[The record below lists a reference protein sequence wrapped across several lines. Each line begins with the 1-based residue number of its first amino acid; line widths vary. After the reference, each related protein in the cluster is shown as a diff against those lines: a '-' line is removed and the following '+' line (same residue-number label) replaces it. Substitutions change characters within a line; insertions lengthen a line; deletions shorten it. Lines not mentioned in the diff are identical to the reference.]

1 MAPTGDQIV
10 RVARKAA
17 GLVLLSGGETYR
29 AEETARHIAEAF
41 GWHMDII
48 AFPTG
53 LTMTVTRG
61 EESASSIMRISDR
74 TTDLSR
80 LERVNAIS
88 RAVSDRKMTLDQA
101 EEALD
106 SLAASAPQPLGV
118 RMAAAG
124 GAAAMFAL
132 MFGGGWQDLIVA
144 GAISA
149 LIQLVLSPLRDQ
161 EGQPIGSMIGGF
173 LATSLAILGALVFS
187 RLNTNMVIWSIM
199 MPQFPGLAFTN
210 GIRDAMRGDMLSGGA
225 RMTDALMRAVI
236 LAGGAGLAL
245 WLYLRLGGAVSWLT

>member
-1 MAPTGDQIV
+1 MYQETRTRRGPLARSRRAQAGETQVSFDMAPTGDQIV

-88 RAVSDRKMTLDQA
+88 RAVSDRKMTLDH
-101 EEALD
+101 
-106 SLAASAPQPLGV
+106 
-118 RMAAAG
+118 
-124 GAAAMFAL
+124 
-132 MFGGGWQDLIVA
+132 
-144 GAISA
+144 
-149 LIQLVLSPLRDQ
+149 
-161 EGQPIGSMIGGF
+161 
-173 LATSLAILGALVFS
+173 T
-187 RLNTNMVIWSIM
+187 
-199 MPQFPGLAFTN
+199 
-210 GIRDAMRGDMLSGGA
+210 
-225 RMTDALMRAVI
+225 
-236 LAGGAGLAL
+236 
-245 WLYLRLGGAVSWLT
+245 